1 MDEQQYF
8 LLDHQKGRRVLTQWH
23 NQQGVTLI
31 ELIVGIAI
39 LAILLA
45 VAAPNLS
52 SWIQNAQIR
61 TAAEAMQNGLQLARA
76 EAVRRNASVRFQLMD
91 TTSNACVLSTT
102 GVNWIV
108 SQDDPSGACASTP
121 SDTVAPRIIQMRA
134 GTEGSTNAT
143 VASTQSP
150 IAFNGLGRQ
159 VSATNADLSTTANP
173 PVTVTI
179 DIKNPTGG
187 LCMPAGTMRCLQV
200 QVSASGQV
208 RMCDPAIVSTDPRG
222 C

>member
-1 MDEQQYF
+1 M
-8 LLDHQKGRRVLTQWH
+8 LTQWYS
-23 NQQGVTLI
+23 QRGVSLI

-39 LAILLA
+39 IAILMA
-45 VAAPNLS
+45 VGLPSLS
-52 SWIQNAQIR
+52 GWIQNTQIR
-61 TAAEAMQNGLQLARA
+61 TAAEAIQDGLQLARA
-76 EAVRRNASVRFQLMD
+76 EAVRRNASVRFQLVD

-102 GVNWIV
+102 GVNWVV
-108 SQDDPSGACASTP
+108 SQNDPSGACANTP
-121 SDTVAPRIIQMRA
+121 SDTIAPRIIQMRA

-150 IAFNGLGRQ
+150 VTFNGLGRQ
-159 VSATNADLSTTANP
+159 VSATNADGTTTANP

-187 LCMPAGTMRCLQV
+187 SCMPTGTMRCLRV
-200 QVSASGQV
+200 VISSSGQV
-208 RMCDPAIVSTDPRG
+208 RMCDPAITSTDPRG